1 MLKEIKLERTTKSK
15 TEIQELI
22 VLLTVA
28 LSTCL
33 EDVGP

>member
-1 MLKEIKLERTTKSK
+1 MLKEIKLEKTTKSK

-28 LSTCL
+28 LS
-33 EDVGP
+33 VRRQVH